1 MSRPISKLTQ
11 ARTKATPDEMAAA
24 LEEAVACPLRIM
36 QQAQEGLALMAQG
49 GAGCALHL
57 VADLLVAC
65 ELLGAAFRGAHH
77 IARANLPLMPQDS
90 RRAVW
95 DEALS
100 HTLEAIEAEWQ
111 LVRAELL
118 GKTGMALIIAAD
130 NLNILNPVVAQAL
143 DALDPQPLQE
153 LARRV
158 EQAGADLIDINPGF
172 LPPRRHDRMAFM
184 VESVQQVTSLRLIL
198 DSPDARVLARG
209 LAAADKPPILNACT
223 LEEEKL
229 REILPLA
236 AAHGTDLVLLLLDAR
251 SFPAATL
258 EGKITL
264 ALELREHALAAGL
277 TDAQLIYDPVL
288 PNLTWPDAWAQVGEV
303 VKAVRL
309 LHGGELWGEPART
322 MAGLSNLRSGLR
334 HTYPVRVEEAV
345 LGVLAG
351 AGLQIALVDVL
362 QPGLMETVR
371 VIKQVG

>member
-1 MSRPISKLTQ
+1 
-11 ARTKATPDEMAAA
+11 
-24 LEEAVACPLRIM
+24 
-36 QQAQEGLALMAQG
+36 
-49 GAGCALHL
+49 
-57 VADLLVAC
+57 
-65 ELLGAAFRGAHH
+65 
-77 IARANLPLMPQDS
+77 MP
-90 RRAVW
+90 
-95 DEALS
+95 
-100 HTLEAIEAEWQ
+100 
-111 LVRAELL
+111 
-118 GKTGMALIIAAD
+118 LIIAAD

-143 DALDPQPLQE
+143 SALDPQPLQE
-153 LARRV
+153 LARRL

-184 VESVQQVTSLRLIL
+184 VESVQQVTTLRLIL

-223 LEEEKL
+223 LEAEKL

-236 AAHGTDLVLLLLDAR
+236 ARHKTDLVLLLLDGR
-251 SFPAATL
+251 SFPAAGL
-258 EGKITL
+258 DGKITL

-288 PNLTWPDAWAQVGEV
+288 PNLTWPDAWAQMGEV

-309 LHGGELWGEPART
+309 LHGGELWGEAART
-322 MAGLSNLRSGLR
+322 MAGVSNLRSGLR

-351 AGLQIALVDVL
+351 AGLGLALVDVL
-362 QPGLMETVR
+362 QPDLMETVR